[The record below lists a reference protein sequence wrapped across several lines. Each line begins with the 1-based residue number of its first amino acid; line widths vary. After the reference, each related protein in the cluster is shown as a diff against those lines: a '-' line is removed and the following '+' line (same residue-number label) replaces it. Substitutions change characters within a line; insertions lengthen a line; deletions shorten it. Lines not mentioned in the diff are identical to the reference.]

1 MDQQN
6 QRATEGDGQSSQPV
20 SSLKRQREQKGYV
33 YKASG
38 VWYVRHHDNR
48 IEQGKLIRRQVST
61 RIGLVKDFP
70 SKADARDEAK
80 RILAPINQTSA
91 RPAVVQPLD
100 QFAEQEFFPFTRQ
113 QVRPSTA
120 NGYEAR
126 WRQLKPWAVGL
137 RLRDVTTP
145 DVQHVLNAIHK
156 QGNLNHASIRALRYL
171 LKMIFDHAI
180 RMGLLTSNPVASSKV
195 PKRSED
201 EVDEETYAYTLE
213 EVQQML
219 AVLPEPART
228 AVATAAFTGVR
239 RGELA
244 GLLWEKFDSAKNS
257 MQIAQSIWEGHVTKP
272 KTKKS
277 KASIPIIA
285 PLARMLE
292 AHRVR
297 TAQAFVERAQRSAKR
312 AADRLAD
319 AHATGVELAPEKRT
333 KLEHIVAEAKKLSSA
348 PLPLPTAG
356 PIFTSERGTAL
367 NMNNLLNR
375 QILPALN
382 ACKTCGKVERDHAT
396 ATHAYKRDGSQPAWH
411 GWHAFR
417 RGLGTNLKRLGVDL
431 KTIQEILRHAH
442 IATTA
447 DIYVKEVS
455 EQAVEAMQRLEK
467 HVEAELKKQQKSSSG
482 SAYSAV
488 NLQQSRWAVLENPN

>member
-1 MDQQN
+1 MI
-6 QRATEGDGQSSQPV
+6 RH
-20 SSLKRQREQKGYV
+20 REQRGYV

-48 IEQGKLIRRQVST
+48 VENGQLVRKQVST

-70 SKADARDEAK
+70 SKAEAREEAE
-80 RILAPINQTSA
+80 RVLAPINEGSHK
-91 RPAVVQPLD
+91 PAVVQPVV
-100 QFAEQEFFPFTRQ
+100 QFAEQEFLPFVRQ

-126 WRQLKPWAVGL
+126 WRQVKPWLADL
-137 RLRDVTTP
+137 RLRDTATP
-145 DVQHVLNAIHK
+145 DIQRILESIHK
-156 QGNLNHASIRALRYL
+156 QQTLNRDSIRALRYL
-171 LKMIFDHAI
+171 LKMTFDHAI
-180 RMGLLTSNPVASSKV
+180 RMGLLNTNPVSSSKV

-201 EVDEETYAYTLE
+201 EDTEDTYAYSLE

-228 AVATAAFTGVR
+228 AVAACAFTGVR

-244 GLLWEKFDSAKNS
+244 GLLWENLDSKKGS
-257 MQIAQSIWEGHVTKP
+257 IKITQSVWEGHVTKP

-277 KASIPIIA
+277 KASVPIIK
-285 PLARMLE
+285 PLTRMLE
-292 AHRVR
+292 AHRLR
-297 TAQAFVERAQRSAKR
+297 TAQLEVDAAQQRATRARKMLESGDTLTPEKR
-312 AADRLAD
+312 AALA
-319 AHATGVELAPEKRT
+319 HLVESAEKLAANPPIPVT
-333 KLEHIVAEAKKLSSA
+333 
-348 PLPLPTAG
+348 G
-356 PIFTSERGTAL
+356 PIFGSTRGTPL

-382 ACKTCGKVERDHAT
+382 SCVVCGKRDLKAHGRE
-396 ATHAYKRDGSQPAWH
+396 THAFQRDDRLPMWQ
-411 GWHAFR
+411 GWHSFR

-442 IATTA
+442 LATTA

-455 EQAVEAMQRLEK
+455 EQAVEAMERLEK
-467 HVEAELKKQQKSSSG
+467 HLEAELKKPLG
-482 SAYSAV
+482 PACSAV
-488 NLQQSRWAVLENPN
+488 NLQQTNWAVLQKPN